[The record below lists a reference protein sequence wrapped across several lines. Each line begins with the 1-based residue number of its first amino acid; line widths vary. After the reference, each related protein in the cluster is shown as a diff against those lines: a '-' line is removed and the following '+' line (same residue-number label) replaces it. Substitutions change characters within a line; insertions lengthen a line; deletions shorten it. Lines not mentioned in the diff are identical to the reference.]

1 MSAELEKIKNDI
13 LKGNK
18 NMNTSMA
25 YALAT
30 KILKKRKAAGTSRS
44 KTSVA
49 KSGAYAS
56 FEKTEPKDIESAE
69 SYSEKAMEFKKGM
82 Q

>member
-1 MSAELEKIKNDI
+1 MPKALEKIKNDI

-18 NMNTSMA
+18 NMSESMA

-30 KILKKRKAAGTSRS
+30 NILKKRKAAGTTRN

-49 KSGAYAS
+49 KSAAYKS
-56 FEKTEPKDIESAE
+56 FEKTEPKDVEATE
-69 SYSEKAMEFKKGM
+69 SYAEKASEYKRGM